1 MNVVERSSH
10 ERGGTGRVFS
20 RAVGEEPRER
30 SLSLRLMA
38 LCEGIG

>member
-1 MNVVERSSH
+1 MNVAERSSH
-10 ERGGTGRVFS
+10 EHGGTVCAS
-20 RAVGEEPRER
+20 SHAVGEEPRER